1 MLYKNAGVNIDA
13 LNLVKKAIGKEVAK
27 TFAKPSQ
34 SRYGL
39 FGGIYE
45 MGDDYLVSSVDGVGT
60 KILVACG
67 MDVHRTIGMDL
78 VNHCVNDILTT
89 GARPVFFLDY
99 IAFSELE
106 RKQLIDIVKGIAVSC
121 RREQCPLVAGE
132 TAQMS
137 HFYPKGIYDLVGFVV
152 GRVAKKDYIDP
163 GLVAPGDVLLGLRS
177 SGLHTNGYSL
187 ARKVLLKKY
196 TFHSYLRELKCTVGE
211 ELLKVH
217 LSYRRELEPR
227 LRYIRGLVHITG
239 GGFYD
244 NIDRILPAGCAAVIR
259 KKTWKPYPIFRLIQ
273 RMGAVPE
280 EEMYR
285 VFNMGIGMV
294 VIVHPRQVKHFRGLK
309 PVVIGEVVKGD
320 FRVRLD

>member
-1 MLYKNAGVNIDA
+1 MLYKNAGVNITT
-13 LNLVKKAIGKEVAK
+13 LNLVKKAIGREVAK
-27 TFAKPSQ
+27 TFPKPSQ
-34 SRYGL
+34 SRFGL
-39 FGGIYE
+39 FGGFYE

-67 MDVHRTIGMDL
+67 TGVHRTIGMDL
-78 VNHCVNDILTT
+78 VNHCVDDILTT
-89 GARPVFFLDY
+89 GAKPTFFLDY

-106 RKQLIDIVKGIAVSC
+106 RKTLVDIVKGIAASC

-137 HFYPKGIYDLVGFVV
+137 RFYPKGVYDLVGFIV

-163 GLVAPGDVLLGLRS
+163 SRIAPGDLVLGLRS

-196 TFHSYLRELKCTVGE
+196 TFHSYVKELKCTVGE

-227 LRYIRGLVHITG
+227 LKYVRGMAHITG

-244 NIDRILPAGCAAVIR
+244 NIDRVLPPGAAAVIR
-259 KKTWKPYPIFRLIQ
+259 KKSWKPYPVFRLIQ
-273 RMGAVPE
+273 KMGAVPE

-285 VFNMGIGMV
+285 VFNMGIGMTV
-294 VIVHPRQVKHFRGLK
+294 FVRAKDLPRFKALK
-309 PVVIGEVVKGD
+309 PVLLGEVVKGD
-320 FRVRLD
+320 FRVKLE

>member
-1 MLYKNAGVNIDA
+1 MLYQNAGVNIDT
-13 LNLVKKAIGKEVAK
+13 LNLVKKAIGREVAK
-27 TFAKPSQ
+27 TFPKPSQ
-34 SRYGL
+34 SRFGL

-67 MDVHRTIGMDL
+67 MGVHRTIGMDL
-78 VNHCVNDILTT
+78 VNHCVDDILTT

-99 IAFSELE
+99 IAFSEIE
-106 RKQLIDIVKGIAVSC
+106 KKTLIDIVKGIAVSC

-137 HFYPKGIYDLVGFVV
+137 RFYPKEVYDLVGFIV

-163 GLVAPGDVLLGLRS
+163 GRIAPGDVILGLKS

-196 TFHSYLRELKCTVGE
+196 TFHSYARELKCTIGE

-217 LSYRRELEPR
+217 LSYRRGIEPR
-227 LRYIRGLVHITG
+227 LKYVRGMAHITG

-244 NIDRILPAGCAAVIR
+244 NIDRILPPGAAAVIR
-259 KKTWKPYPIFRLIQ
+259 KKAWKPYPIFRLIQ
-273 RMGAVPE
+273 KMGAVPE

-294 VIVHPRQVKHFRGLK
+294 VFVRSRDAARFRALEPVKL
-309 PVVIGEVVKGD
+309 GEVVKGD
-320 FRVRLD
+320 FRVKLD

>member
-1 MLYKNAGVNIDA
+1 MFYKNAGVNIDA
-13 LNLVKKAIGKEVAK
+13 LNLVKKAIGREVAK
-27 TFAKPSQ
+27 TFPKPSQ

-67 MDVHRTIGMDL
+67 MEVHRTIGMDL

-106 RKQLIDIVKGIAVSC
+106 RKHLIDIVKGIAASC

-152 GRVAKKDYIDP
+152 GRVTKKDYIDP
-163 GLVAPGDVLLGLRS
+163 KRIAPGDVLLGLRS

-196 TFHSYLRELKCTVGE
+196 TFHSHVRELKCTVGE

-227 LRYIRGLVHITG
+227 LGYIRGLAHITG

-244 NIDRILPAGCAAVIR
+244 NIDRVLPPGCAAVIR

-273 RMGAVPE
+273 KMGAVPE

-294 VIVHPRQVKHFRGLK
+294 VIVNPRQVKRFRTLR

>member
-13 LNLVKKAIGKEVAK
+13 LNLVKKAIGREVAK
-27 TFAKPSQ
+27 TFPKPSQ

-45 MGDDYLVSSVDGVGT
+45 MGDEYLVSSVDGVGT

-67 MDVHRTIGMDL
+67 MDSHRTIGMDL

-106 RKQLIDIVKGIAVSC
+106 RKQLIAIVKGIATSC
-121 RREQCPLVAGE
+121 RRERCPLVAGE

-137 HFYPKGIYDLVGFVV
+137 RFYPKGVYDLVGFIV

-163 GLVAPGDVLLGLRS
+163 KRIAPGDLILGLKS

-196 TFHSYLRELKCTVGE
+196 TFHSYVRELKCTIGE

-217 LSYRRELEPR
+217 LSYRRDLEPR
-227 LRYIRGLVHITG
+227 LRYVRGLVHITG

-244 NIDRILPAGCAAVIR
+244 NIDRILPPGTAAVIR
-259 KKTWKPYPIFRLIQ
+259 KKNWKPYPIFRLIQ
-273 RMGAVPE
+273 KMGAVPE

-285 VFNMGIGMV
+285 VFNMGIGMA
-294 VIVHPRQVKHFRGLK
+294 VIVQPKQVKRFRALK
-309 PVVIGEVVKGD
+309 PVIIGEVVKGD
-320 FRVRLD
+320 FRVRLE